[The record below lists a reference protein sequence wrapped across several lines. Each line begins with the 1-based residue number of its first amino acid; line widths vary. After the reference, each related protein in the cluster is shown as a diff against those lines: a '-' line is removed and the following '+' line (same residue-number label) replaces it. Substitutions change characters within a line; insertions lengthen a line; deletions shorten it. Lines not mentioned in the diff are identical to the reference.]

1 MFPQL
6 IHPEAYSG
14 CFACCGL
21 CRTNRERD
29 LWRDFSVAAERHDQT
44 ARRLPGQR
52 PASPYFPYLHLVDRV
67 QGEPVRPMPLALF
80 WGFFPESRKA

>member
-1 MFPQL
+1 
-6 IHPEAYSG
+6 
-14 CFACCGL
+14 
-21 CRTNRERD
+21 
-29 LWRDFSVAAERHDQT
+29 VAAERHDQT